1 MISRDPV
8 DIRVRLETSEI
19 GWATQHPD
27 GRCTIANLPLADD
40 LAFGDEVE
48 LGRPGTDGLPVVLRV
63 LRRIYPYAVRFRY
76 SPATVEAWKA
86 IVEVVYATNLGET
99 EGAVPGIGTL
109 ALREPL
115 TQERFDAI
123 FQGLDVTGLA
133 IDSVKPSLR
142 GAL

>member
-8 DIRVRLETSEI
+8 DIRVRLGTSET

-48 LGRPGTDGLPVVLRV
+48 LGRPGTDGRPVVLRV

-76 SPATVEAWKA
+76 TPATVEAWKA
-86 IVEVVYATNLGET
+86 IAEAVYATQLGEA

-109 ALREPL
+109 ALRDPL
-115 TQERFDAI
+115 TQARFDAI
-123 FQGLDVTGLA
+123 FQGLDITGLV
-133 IDSVKPSLR
+133 IHSTKPGLR
-142 GAL
+142 GAR